1 MITREKIKEILSDKS
16 PFKNKVDHN
25 VTAINL
31 LRLRIPYDS
40 CKSIIGGAEHDIIY
54 LCDVETA
61 LPHLDETDALILADC
76 NVGIDEE
83 FECFYLFV

>member
-1 MITREKIKEILSDKS
+1 MITREKIEEVLSDKS
-16 PFKNKVDHN
+16 PFKTTGDYDVI
-25 VTAINL
+25 AINL

-40 CKSIIGGAEHDIIY
+40 CKSIISGAEHDVIY

-61 LPHLDETDALILADC
+61 LPYLDETDALILANC
-76 NVGIDEE
+76 NVGIEKE

>member
-1 MITREKIKEILSDKS
+1 MITREKIEEILSDKS
-16 PFKNKVDHN
+16 PFKATVDHD

-40 CKSIIGGAEHDIIY
+40 CKSIIGGAEHDVIY

-61 LPHLDETDALILADC
+61 LPYLDETDALVLADC
-76 NVGIDEE
+76 NVGIEEE

>member
-1 MITREKIKEILSDKS
+1 MITREKIEEILSDKS
-16 PFKNKVDHN
+16 AFKTKVDHD

-40 CKSIIGGAEHDIIY
+40 CKSIIGGAEHDVIY

-61 LPHLDETDALILADC
+61 LPYLDETDASILADC
-76 NVGIDEE
+76 NVGIEEE